1 MMRESGFDSNGQKKS
16 CAFFH
21 EKEEVRHIT
30 FINITYHLDHPL
42 HIVHIV
48 VRTWATRNQVFT
60 LVTLA
65 TLAITAITKA
75 EGPEGHEVPLQVF
88 LYIRLRTQL
97 KDTSPSSRLIYFELF
112 CNQLVLFPTARTTKR
127 RNLML
132 VVGNKI
138 SVLGGYILP
147 VKSCGFFQGILKA
160 KVL

>member
-1 MMRESGFDSNGQKKS
+1 MFFKLFVFLYHRFVRKLKISKPKEPIGPSLNPILIIGSGPGSEDQVYPGPQNKGNERKDRKEYEKLEKLCSKSSKEGQ
-16 CAFFH
+16 
-21 EKEEVRHIT
+21 R
-30 FINITYHLDHPL
+30 
-42 HIVHIV
+42 
-48 VRTWATRNQVFT
+48 
-60 LVTLA
+60 
-65 TLAITAITKA
+65 
-75 EGPEGHEVPLQVF
+75 QVF

>member
-1 MMRESGFDSNGQKKS
+1 MAFYKPKLCPLFHLVIAVSLKS
-16 CAFFH
+16 KFKCYTRIMEFKGISFGLSTH
-21 EKEEVRHIT
+21 TLIFWPKIT
-30 FINITYHLDHPL
+30 LKI
-42 HIVHIV
+42 
-48 VRTWATRNQVFT
+48 
-60 LVTLA
+60 
-65 TLAITAITKA
+65 
-75 EGPEGHEVPLQVF
+75 QVF

>member
-1 MMRESGFDSNGQKKS
+1 MISTARQSHDNVCPKTRIIFLTVIVCEKK
-16 CAFFH
+16 C
-21 EKEEVRHIT
+21 HI
-30 FINITYHLDHPL
+30 H
-42 HIVHIV
+42 
-48 VRTWATRNQVFT
+48 
-60 LVTLA
+60 
-65 TLAITAITKA
+65 
-75 EGPEGHEVPLQVF
+75 QVF

>member
-1 MMRESGFDSNGQKKS
+1 MHWDKRFIALRKGDTKKNISKECKRNSWTSPFERFQSESRLRTPMCITCVRGNFSFFEYFAEKKVAAQ
-16 CAFFH
+16 C
-21 EKEEVRHIT
+21 KQDD
-30 FINITYHLDHPL
+30 LDTEL
-42 HIVHIV
+42 KV
-48 VRTWATRNQVFT
+48 AQC
-60 LVTLA
+60 
-65 TLAITAITKA
+65 
-75 EGPEGHEVPLQVF
+75 QVF

>member
-1 MMRESGFDSNGQKKS
+1 MSKIKLGKIFWANVDGQIESAQRSVN
-16 CAFFH
+16 
-21 EKEEVRHIT
+21 
-30 FINITYHLDHPL
+30 
-42 HIVHIV
+42 
-48 VRTWATRNQVFT
+48 
-60 LVTLA
+60 
-65 TLAITAITKA
+65 
-75 EGPEGHEVPLQVF
+75 
-88 LYIRLRTQL
+88 RLRTQL

>member
-1 MMRESGFDSNGQKKS
+1 MSGSANVQVESANGRLAEISKCLSQQMSKSSKQKSRQQISVSKS
-16 CAFFH
+16 PVG
-21 EKEEVRHIT
+21 KWKIGVSS
-30 FINITYHLDHPL
+30 
-42 HIVHIV
+42 
-48 VRTWATRNQVFT
+48 
-60 LVTLA
+60 
-65 TLAITAITKA
+65 
-75 EGPEGHEVPLQVF
+75 QVF

>member
-1 MMRESGFDSNGQKKS
+1 MADKLLSAMGLSSLKDLLNLNNNKK
-16 CAFFH
+16 
-21 EKEEVRHIT
+21 
-30 FINITYHLDHPL
+30 
-42 HIVHIV
+42 
-48 VRTWATRNQVFT
+48 TRSDDLT
-60 LVTLA
+60 
-65 TLAITAITKA
+65 
-75 EGPEGHEVPLQVF
+75 GSDQVF

>member
-1 MMRESGFDSNGQKKS
+1 MFFFLPRPIFTSRSKNSKIGLAFSKICSLECAVSTVSLGDTPIYNKITNLHTVMLFGSG
-16 CAFFH
+16 
-21 EKEEVRHIT
+21 
-30 FINITYHLDHPL
+30 P
-42 HIVHIV
+42 
-48 VRTWATRNQVFT
+48 
-60 LVTLA
+60 
-65 TLAITAITKA
+65 
-75 EGPEGHEVPLQVF
+75 QVF